1 MGKGKADK
9 KVDAK
14 KVEKVVEDKTFGLK
28 NKNKSKKVQQ
38 FVKQVTASA
47 RGGKSD
53 EYYKALAAQKKKEK
67 EAAIAAEREMFLLLG
82 KDYAGD
88 LNKKM
93 AKKNEKKKQE
103 EQQQKEKER
112 KDAFDRDFAIPIT
125 SLEQVSRIDSKSSVI
140 RICIVLDSK
149 DNLTSKTSKGEECMY
164 IRASDGTTRNPFS
177 ITCIGWNPS
186 NFEFKPEQVLDIR
199 DSIAMIRGER
209 VELEVEK
216 GKSIITVASPELTEH
231 ILKLKEE
238 QEEIRAQ
245 GGLAIEDLIEEQRAK
260 LRLENKA
267 LTPITKESFFE
278 WKERKRQR
286 KEKELEEKRKAA
298 EKKSGGKVILSGKQ
312 LFTYDPNL
320 FKDDEEAV
328 DDVDYEVVGDLNRE
342 GEEEEEEDE
351 DDDNEDGEDNDEN
364 DDEEDEDEEEE
375 EEEDLEKKAAAMN
388 IEDTNLYTNDKD
400 EDLEG
405 LDDDD
410 E

>member
-14 KVEKVVEDKTFGLK
+14 KVEKIVEDKTFGLK

-47 RGGKSD
+47 RGGKSE

-67 EAAIAAEREMFLLLG
+67 EEAEKAEREMFLLLG

-88 LNKKM
+88 LSKKM

-103 EQQQKEKER
+103 EAQQKEKER

-125 SLEQVSRIDSKSSVI
+125 SLEQIVRIDSKSTVI
-140 RICIVLDSK
+140 RICVVLESK
-149 DNLTSKTSKGEECMY
+149 DNLPSKTQKGEECMY
-164 IRASDGTTRNPFS
+164 IRTSDGTTRVPFT

-186 NFEFKPEQVLDIR
+186 TFEFKAEQVLDIR
-199 DSIAMIRGER
+199 DSTALIRGDK
-209 VELEVEK
+209 VELEVVK
-216 GKSIITVASPELTEH
+216 GTSTITAASPELTEH
-231 ILKLKEE
+231 ILKLKEQ

-260 LRLENKA
+260 LRAEGKA
-267 LTPITKESFFE
+267 LTPVTKENFFE
-278 WKERKRQR
+278 WKERKRIR

-298 EKKSGGKVILSGKQ
+298 EKKSGGKIILSGKQ

-320 FKDDEEAV
+320 FKDDDEAV
-328 DDVDYEVVGDLNRE
+328 DGADYEVIGDLNR
-342 GEEEEEEDE
+342 D
-351 DDDNEDGEDNDEN
+351 
-364 DDEEDEDEEEE
+364 DEEEE
-375 EEEDLEKKAAAMN
+375 ENNDEDENENEDENNEEENDIEIDFKGVSLN
-388 IEDTNLYTNDKD
+388 IEDTDLYTKEND

-405 LDDDD
+405 IDDD